1 LSRQKKNH
9 LPGIDGSRL
18 YPSYLGSRDQEHH
31 GSKPAW
37 PHSSQDPSSKKVPSH
52 KRAGEVAQGVG
63 PEFKPQFGKKK
74 KSLNSMTGQRKS
86 LNLRNRKKSDE
97 RQKLAEPRRPA
108 GDYQVNRHLHDRFLL
123 GKRDIERS
131 QVII

>member
-1 LSRQKKNH
+1 
-9 LPGIDGSRL
+9 
-18 YPSYLGSRDQEHH
+18 
-31 GSKPAW
+31 
-37 PHSSQDPSSKKVPSH
+37 
-52 KRAGEVAQGVG
+52 VAQGVG

-97 RQKLAEPRRPA
+97 RQKLAEPRRPV